1 MEEAINK
8 ISKFASQL
16 AWFMSSTLIRLDI
29 QYNEDEGKYYGYV
42 WLQEFF
48 TTPGLSKRIS
58 ALRKKIFPLIT
69 DPHIRA
75 IALRSLLNYGWYL
88 VSNDLYIGL
97 YKVNRQVLINQL
109 KALGRDY
116 AKECE

>member
-42 WLQEFF
+42 WL
-48 TTPGLSKRIS
+48 
-58 ALRKKIFPLIT
+58 
-69 DPHIRA
+69 
-75 IALRSLLNYGWYL
+75 
-88 VSNDLYIGL
+88 
-97 YKVNRQVLINQL
+97 
-109 KALGRDY
+109 RDKDGKFDRWEILPDGY
-116 AKECE
+116 AKNTTITIA